1 MKKLLLTL
9 ALIITNLVTSQELN
23 RDFKVLFSLG
33 FDPKMAILGP
43 HPKQENNKPSLDYE
57 VSFGFEWEKSRIMA
71 QYKNHKAVNFEKF
84 TLQYDLKRN
93 PFKNIYV
100 YGGLEYS
107 IIKKKHPD
115 ANYNDPNN
123 YRDVTINPIIFG
135 GNLELQWKFLND
147 KFGLSSQFS
156 IYQSEDELRE
166 YKKFRKEVTVAL
178 FIYL

>member
-1 MKKLLLTL
+1 MKKLLFML
-9 ALIITNLVTSQELN
+9 LISIGAFAQNN
-23 RDFKVLFSLG
+23 DRDFDILFSLG
-33 FDPKMAILGP
+33 IDPRMAILGP
-43 HPKQENNKPSLDYE
+43 HYGEENNKPSLDYE
-57 VSFGFEWEKSRIMA
+57 ASFGFEWEKSRIMA

-84 TLQYDLKRN
+84 TFQYDLKRN

-115 ANYNDPNN
+115 ASYDQADN

-147 KFGLSSQFS
+147 KFGIGSQFS
-156 IYQSEDELRE
+156 IYQAEDELRE
-166 YKKFRKEVTVAL
+166 YKKFRKEVTIAL

>member
-1 MKKLLLTL
+1 MKKIIKLLLL
-9 ALIITNLVTSQELN
+9 LFALQVNAQDNSRN
-23 RDFKVLFSLG
+23 FKILFSLG
-33 FDPKMAILGP
+33 IDPKMATLGA
-43 HPKQENNKPSLDYE
+43 HPGEENNKPSLDYE
-57 VSFGFEWEKSRIMA
+57 ASFGFEWEKSRIMA

-84 TLQYDLKRN
+84 TLQYDLKRS

-115 ANYNDPNN
+115 ASYDQPEN

-135 GNLELQWKFLND
+135 ANLELQWKFLDD
-147 KFGLSSQFS
+147 KFGVASQFS

-166 YKKFRKEVTVAL
+166 YKKFRKEVTITL

>member
-1 MKKLLLTL
+1 MKKLILMLLFSIG
-9 ALIITNLVTSQELN
+9 AIAQNNDRNFEY
-23 RDFKVLFSLG
+23 LFSLG
-33 FDPKMAILGP
+33 IDPRMAIFGP
-43 HPKQENNKPSLDYE
+43 HYGEEGNKPSLDFE
-57 VSFGFEWEKSRIMA
+57 ASFGFEWEKSRIMA

-84 TLQYDLKRN
+84 TVQYDLKRN

-115 ANYNDPNN
+115 ASYDQPDN

-135 GNLELQWKFLND
+135 ANLEVQWKFAND
-147 KFGLSSQFS
+147 KFGVGTQFS

-166 YKKFRKEVTVAL
+166 YKQFRKDFTIAFFV
-178 FIYL
+178 YL